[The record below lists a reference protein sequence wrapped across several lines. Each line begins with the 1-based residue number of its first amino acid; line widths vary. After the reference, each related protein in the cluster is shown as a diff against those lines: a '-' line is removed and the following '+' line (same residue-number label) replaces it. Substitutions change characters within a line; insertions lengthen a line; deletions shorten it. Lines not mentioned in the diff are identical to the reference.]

1 MSVKGL
7 EMLRKHMSHY
17 DFNPDRALLLG
28 NVLYYLKQA
37 EGEVAELESEN
48 KKLRELVR
56 DVNMA
61 AHMLCEA
68 WEGSCSKEADGMSLH
83 AACPIGDTNELCVFG
98 KLYDR
103 MRELGVGE
111 DG

>member
-48 KKLRELVR
+48 KKLREIVR
-56 DVNMA
+56 TLCYCMSDEDCDGCGLNGARGEIVA
-61 AHMLCEA
+61 DPLFACASLRDMLRGAGFEV
-68 WEGSCSKEADGMSLH
+68 DG
-83 AACPIGDTNELCVFG
+83 
-98 KLYDR
+98 
-103 MRELGVGE
+103 
-111 DG
+111 